1 MSKKSKRIVRYKSPI
16 SLNVGIV
23 IFGLISIYLF
33 INIVIYFTT
42 ERTSYYEV
50 VAGSNSEEV
59 NTTFT
64 GIALRNEII
73 KYADSTGYIDYYV
86 REGSRISNNTTLY
99 SIDATGQLNDLLSE
113 TASQNS
119 NLTEENI
126 NTISNLLYDFSNNF
140 DEMNFSDTYNF
151 KSSIKG
157 TVVDLINMNSLQKL
171 AKESGDSFSIN
182 KADISG
188 IVLYRVDDYET
199 LTPKK
204 LKAAHFD
211 KSTYTSAKFSS
222 GDKIEKSTPIY
233 KAVNDEQWSIAIP
246 LTKSQIEKYED
257 ITGIKIKFLKD
268 GLTTTANFKIVKGA
282 DKQKYGIISL
292 AKYMVRY
299 VNDRFIDIQIIYDT
313 ITGLKIPKSSL
324 VTKSLY
330 VIPKKYGAEGGDSE
344 KIGFNR
350 QIQVEGKTTNEIY
363 YPTIAYSDEKN
374 YYVSTKLFE
383 EGDILIAMDSAEVY
397 SIGKTQDFVGV
408 YNINNGYTV
417 FVRINIL
424 DTTDE
429 YYIVESGDNYGLAV
443 YDRIV
448 LDGSSVAENQIIFQ

>member
-1 MSKKSKRIVRYKSPI
+1 MSKKNKRIVRYKSPI
-16 SLNVGIV
+16 NLNAGIV

-42 ERTSYYEV
+42 DRTAYYEV

-64 GIALRNEII
+64 GIALRDEII
-73 KYADSTGYIDYYV
+73 KYADSSGYIDYYV

-99 SIDATGQLNDLLSE
+99 SIDSTGKLNELLNE
-113 TASQNS
+113 TATENS
-119 NLTEENI
+119 KLTDENI
-126 NTISNLLYDFSNNF
+126 STISDLLYDFSNNF

-182 KADISG
+182 KAGVSG

-199 LTPKK
+199 LKPKK
-204 LKAAHFD
+204 LKADDFN
-211 KSTYTSAKFSS
+211 KSDYTSAKFSS
-222 GDKIEKSTPIY
+222 GDKVEASTPIY
-233 KAVNDEQWSIAIP
+233 KAVNDEEWSIAIQ
-246 LTKSQIEKYED
+246 LTKNQAKKYKN
-257 ITGIKIKFLKD
+257 TNGIKLKFLKD

-282 DKQKYGIISL
+282 DNKKYGIISL

-299 VNDRFIDIQIIYDT
+299 VNDRFLDVQIIDDT
-313 ITGLKIPKSSL
+313 ITGLKIPKTAL

-344 KIGFNR
+344 QIGFNR
-350 QIQVEGKTTNEIY
+350 QVQSEGKVTNEFY
-363 YPTIAYSDEKN
+363 YPTIAYSDDNN

-383 EGDILIAMDSAEVY
+383 KGDILTAMDSTEVY

-429 YYIVESGDNYGLAV
+429 YYIVESGDNYGLAI

-448 LDGSSVAENQIIFQ
+448 LDGSTVSENQIIFQ

>member
-1 MSKKSKRIVRYKSPI
+1 MLKKKERIVRYKSPI
-16 SLNVGIV
+16 NLNAGIV

-64 GIALRNEII
+64 GIAIRDEII
-73 KYADSTGYIDYYV
+73 KYADTSGYIDYYV

-99 SIDATGQLNDLLSE
+99 SIDSTGQLDELLSK
-113 TASQNS
+113 TASENS

-126 NTISNLLYDFSNNF
+126 NTISDLLYDFSNNF

-182 KADISG
+182 KAGVSG

-199 LTPKK
+199 LTSKE
-204 LKAAHFD
+204 LKATDFD
-211 KSTYTSAKFSS
+211 KVAYTSAKFSS
-222 GDKIEKSTPIY
+222 GDKVEKSTPIY
-233 KAVNDEQWSIAIP
+233 KAVNDEQWSIAVP
-246 LTKSQIEKYED
+246 LTKAQIKKYKK
-257 ITGIKIKFLKD
+257 ITGIKLKFLKD
-268 GLTTTANFKIVKGA
+268 GLTTTANFEIIKGA
-282 DKQKYGIISL
+282 DNKKYGIISL

-299 VNDRFIDIQIIYDT
+299 VNDRFLDVQIIDDT

-330 VIPKKYGAEGGDSE
+330 VIPKKYGAVGGDSE

-350 QIQVEGKTTNEIY
+350 QMQTEGKTTNEFY
-363 YPTIAYSDEKN
+363 YPTIAYSDKNN

-383 EGDILIAMDSAEVY
+383 EGDILIAMDSTEVY
-397 SIGKTQDFVGV
+397 SIGKTQDFIGV

-429 YYIVESGDNYGLAV
+429 YYIVESGDTYGLAV

-448 LDGSSVAENQIIFQ
+448 LDGNSVSENQIIFQ

>member
-1 MSKKSKRIVRYKSPI
+1 MSKKNKRIVRYKSPI
-16 SLNVGIV
+16 SLNAGIV

-64 GIALRNEII
+64 GIAIRDEII
-73 KYADSTGYIDYYV
+73 KYADISGYIDYYV

-99 SIDATGQLNDLLSE
+99 SIDSTGKLDELLSK
-113 TASQNS
+113 TASKNS
-119 NLTEENI
+119 KLTEDNI
-126 NTISNLLYDFSNNF
+126 NTISDLLYDFSNNF

-182 KADISG
+182 KAGVSG

-199 LTPKK
+199 LTPQK
-204 LKAAHFD
+204 LKYSYFD
-211 KSTYTSAKFSS
+211 KTTYTSAKFSS
-222 GDKIEKSTPIY
+222 GDKVEKSTPIY
-233 KAVNDEQWSIAIP
+233 KAVNDEQWSIAVQ
-246 LTKSQIEKYED
+246 LTKAQIKKYKKT
-257 ITGIKIKFLKD
+257 TGIKIKFLKD
-268 GLTTTANFKIVKGA
+268 GLTTTANFEIVKGE
-282 DKQKYGIISL
+282 DGKKYGIISL
-292 AKYMVRY
+292 AKYMIRY
-299 VNDRFIDIQIIYDT
+299 VNDRFLDIQIIDDT
-313 ITGLKIPKSSL
+313 ITGLKIPKSAL

-330 VIPKKYGAEGGDSE
+330 VIPKQYGAEGGDSE

-350 QIQVEGKTTNEIY
+350 QIQVEGKTTNEFY
-363 YPTIAYSDEKN
+363 YPIIAYSDKNN
-374 YYVSTKLFE
+374 YYVSTKLFN
-383 EGDILIAMDSAEVY
+383 EGDILTAMDSTEVY
-397 SIGKTQDFVGV
+397 SIEKTQDFVGV

-429 YYIVESGDNYGLAV
+429 YYIVESGDNYGLSV

-448 LDGSSVAENQIIFQ
+448 LDGSKVSENQIIFQ